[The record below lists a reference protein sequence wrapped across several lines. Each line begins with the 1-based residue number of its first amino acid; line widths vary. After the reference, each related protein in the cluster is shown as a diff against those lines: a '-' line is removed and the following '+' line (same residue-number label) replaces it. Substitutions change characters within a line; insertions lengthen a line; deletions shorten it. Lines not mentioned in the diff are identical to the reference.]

1 MIYFSSCKI
10 NIGLKIVNKRDDGF
24 HNLETIFYEIPLYD
38 VIEIL
43 PSPTFNFISTGL
55 NIPQNGK
62 DNLCVMAYKL
72 LKNAFPKL
80 PNVAIY
86 LHKIIPAGAGLGGG
100 SANAATVLKALNK
113 QFNLGASQAQLLNM
127 ALQLGSD
134 CPFFI
139 YNGACIGKG
148 RGEILTPVILPLQN
162 YFIHI
167 INPAI
172 HINTSQ
178 AFAQIN
184 TNANINFY
192 ADTIINTPIKNWKN
206 IVFNDFENGVFA
218 QHPTIE
224 SIKNTLYAQ
233 GALYASMTG
242 TGSTVYGIFKTEIP
256 LYNWPKNYMQI
267 TKKLL

>member
-1 MIYFSSCKI
+1 MLL
-10 NIGLKIVNKRDDGF
+10 N
-24 HNLETIFYEIPLYD
+24 NLFDLEIPL
-38 VIEIL
+38 EKL
-43 PSPTFNFISTGL
+43 H
-55 NIPQNGK
+55 
-62 DNLCVMAYKL
+62 AYAL
-72 LKNAFPKL
+72 L
-80 PNVAIY
+80 
-86 LHKIIPAGAGLGGG
+86 
-100 SANAATVLKALNK
+100 
-113 QFNLGASQAQLLNM
+113 
-127 ALQLGSD
+127 LGSD

-148 RGEILTPVILPLQN
+148 RGEILTQIIVPLQN

-172 HINTSQ
+172 HISTSQ
-178 AFAQIN
+178 AFTQIN
-184 TNANINFY
+184 TNANINFN

-218 QHPTIE
+218 QHPTIKT
-224 SIKNTLYAQ
+224 IKNTLYKQ

-256 LYNWPKNYMQI
+256 MYNWPKNYMQI